1 MSETM
6 ATRITTVSRVSR
18 HSRVR
23 ALWPVLL
30 AAATAETARRVLAPR
45 APALQPLRV
54 DVQTYFSAE
63 EIDRGR
69 RDARPQL
76 ALGLTRGLIDALALA
91 ALVRRPPAVLQ
102 GAERGAQGPIGGGG
116 AAARG
121 ARGPP

>member
-45 APALQPLRV
+45 APALQPVRV

-69 RDARPQL
+69 RHRRPLRPASVGARADAGPDRRRRP
-76 ALGLTRGLIDALALA
+76 GRPG
-91 ALVRRPPAVLQ
+91 RPPARRAPARRARRT
-102 GAERGAQGPIGGGG
+102 GAGWRS
-116 AAARG
+116 
-121 ARGPP
+121 